1 MKRLSIVAICLMGA
15 VFLANTPVDAQSV
28 MAGDEMFIALL
39 KHDIREAR
47 TDVMTS
53 VMKLSTEDAAVFWPI
68 YNEYRKKANELAD
81 SELAQINEYAGAYW
95 SLTNSQATEM
105 ANEFFAIEGK
115 RLAHLES
122 FYRELAEKLSPV
134 QAMKAAQLEYRLDLI
149 LDMQI
154 VNELPMVE

>member
-1 MKRLSIVAICLMGA
+1 M
-15 VFLANTPVDAQSV
+15 ANTAAHGQSV
-28 MAGDEMFIALL
+28 MAGDEMFIEML
-39 KHDIREAR
+39 KHDIRQAR

-53 VMKLSTEDAAVFWPI
+53 VMQLSTEDAAIFWPI

-81 SELAQINEYAGAYW
+81 MELAQINEYAGAYW
-95 SLTNSQATEM
+95 SLTNTQATDM
-105 ANEFFAIEGK
+105 ATKFFDIEGK
-115 RLAHLES
+115 RLAHLQA
-122 FYRELAEKLSPV
+122 FYQGLAEALSPV